1 MKANPGQVRRTAG
14 WLLAH
19 LPGMATHWWRIVVLL
34 RVAFRFQSG
43 ASVTI
48 VGRERA
54 MPLSPPS
61 LSLGVE
67 EEYLLVDPESRDLVA
82 APPKGFM
89 AHCQRRLAGRAT
101 HELLQAQ
108 VEVDTRVCP
117 DIAEVRRE
125 LAELRA
131 TVARTAQDFG
141 MALIAASTHPFANW
155 RAQRRVD
162 KERYN
167 VLARDM
173 AALAERLMICG
184 MHIHVG
190 IEDEELRIDLMNQAA
205 YFLPHM
211 LALSTSSPF
220 WEGHPT
226 GLKAYR
232 PTVFGDLPRSGLP
245 EYFAS
250 ADEWHHMLRL
260 LAQTGLCD
268 DATKIWWDLRP
279 SVRFPTL
286 EMRICDICTRLEDAL
301 TIAGLWQSILATL
314 YQLRAGNQT
323 WRRYRRT
330 LVEENK
336 WLAQR
341 HGIGATLAD
350 YGALTQKP
358 FGVLLEEMILL
369 VRPAAEQ
376 LGCLD
381 EVLNARHILDRG
393 TSADRQLAVHA
404 KSLAAGA
411 DEREAKFAVVDWLIA
426 ETLVG
431 VPAPPA
437 DPATAAQVGG

>member
-1 MKANPGQVRRTAG
+1 
-14 WLLAH
+14 
-19 LPGMATHWWRIVVLL
+19 
-34 RVAFRFQSG
+34 
-43 ASVTI
+43 
-48 VGRERA
+48 

-67 EEYLLVDPESRDLVA
+67 EEYLLVDPVSRDLVA
-82 APPKGFM
+82 APPAGFM
-89 AHCQRRLAGRAT
+89 ACCQQRLAGRAA

-108 VEVDTRVCP
+108 VEVDTKVCRNL
-117 DIAEVRRE
+117 AEVRQE

-131 TVARTAQDFG
+131 TIARTAQDFG
-141 MALIAASTHPFANW
+141 MALIAASTHPFASW

-173 AALAERLMICG
+173 AALAERLVICG
-184 MHIHVG
+184 MHVHAG
-190 IEDEELRIDLMNQAA
+190 IEDEELRIDLMNQAT
-205 YFLPHM
+205 YFLPHL

-245 EYFAS
+245 EDFGS
-250 ADEWHHMLRL
+250 AAEWHHMLRL
-260 LAQTGLCD
+260 LKQTGLCD
-268 DATKIWWDLRP
+268 DATKIWWDVRP
-279 SVRFPTL
+279 SARFPTL
-286 EMRICDICTRLEDAL
+286 EMRICDVCTRLEDAL
-301 TIAGLWQSILATL
+301 TIAALWQSILATL
-314 YQLRAGNQT
+314 YRLREGNQT

-330 LVEENK
+330 LLAENK

-341 HGIGATLAD
+341 HGISAALAD
-350 YGALTQKP
+350 YGALTCKP
-358 FGVLLEEMILL
+358 FGVLLEELLEL
-369 VRPAAEQ
+369 VRPEAAR

-411 DEREAKFAVVDWLIA
+411 DQREAQMAVVDWLIA

-431 VPAPPA
+431 VAAASAAAPA
-437 DPATAAQVGG
+437 AASALEGG

>member
-1 MKANPGQVRRTAG
+1 MVGLVSA
-14 WLLAH
+14 
-19 LPGMATHWWRIVVLL
+19 
-34 RVAFRFQSG
+34 AFRFQTG
-43 ASVTI
+43 ASTTLAE
-48 VGRERA
+48 RDRA

-67 EEYLLVDPESRDLVA
+67 EEYLLVDPVSRDLVV
-82 APPKGFM
+82 APPEDFM
-89 AHCQRRLAGRAT
+89 ARCQDRLAGRAT

-117 DIAEVRRE
+117 GIAEVRRE
-125 LAELRA
+125 LTELRA
-131 TVARTAQDFG
+131 AVAATARDFG

-173 AALAERLMICG
+173 AALAERLVVCG
-184 MHIHVG
+184 MHIHAG
-190 IEDEELRIDLMNQAA
+190 IEDEELRIDLMNQAT
-205 YFLPHM
+205 YFLPHL

-232 PTVFGDLPRSGLP
+232 PTIFGDLPRSGLP
-245 EYFAS
+245 EYFTS
-250 ADEWHHMLRL
+250 ADEWHQMLKL

-268 DATKIWWDLRP
+268 DATKIWWDVRP

-286 EMRICDICTRLEDAL
+286 EMRICDVCTRLEDAL
-301 TIAGLWQSILATL
+301 TIAALWQSILATL
-314 YQLRAGNQT
+314 YRLRADNQT

-330 LVEENK
+330 LLAENK

-341 HGIGATLAD
+341 HGISATLAD

-358 FGVLLEEMILL
+358 FGVLLEELIQL
-369 VRPAAEQ
+369 VRPEALR

-404 KSLAAGA
+404 KALAEGA
-411 DEREAKFAVVDWLIA
+411 SEREAGVAVVDWLIA
-426 ETLVG
+426 ETLAG
-431 VPAPPA
+431 IPAGDDA
-437 DPATAAQVGG
+437 AATILEGG

>member
-1 MKANPGQVRRTAG
+1 
-14 WLLAH
+14 
-19 LPGMATHWWRIVVLL
+19 
-34 RVAFRFQSG
+34 
-43 ASVTI
+43 
-48 VGRERA
+48 

-67 EEYLLVDPESRDLVA
+67 EEYLLVDPVSRDLVA
-82 APPKGFM
+82 APPAGFM
-89 AHCQRRLAGRAT
+89 ACCQQRLAGRAA

-108 VEVDTRVCP
+108 VEVDTKVCRNL
-117 DIAEVRRE
+117 AEVRQE

-131 TVARTAQDFG
+131 TIARTAQDFG
-141 MALIAASTHPFANW
+141 MALIAASTHPFASW

-173 AALAERLMICG
+173 AALAERLVICG
-184 MHIHVG
+184 MHVHAG
-190 IEDEELRIDLMNQAA
+190 IEDEELRIDLMNQAT
-205 YFLPHM
+205 YFLPHL

-220 WEGHPT
+220 WEGRPT

-232 PTVFGDLPRSGLP
+232 PTVFGELPRSGLP

-250 ADEWHHMLRL
+250 VDEWHQMLRL
-260 LAQTGLCD
+260 LARTGLCD
-268 DATKIWWDLRP
+268 DATKIWWDVRP
-279 SVRFPTL
+279 SARFPTL
-286 EMRICDICTRLEDAL
+286 EMRICDVCTRLEDAL
-301 TIAGLWQSILATL
+301 TIAALWQSILATL
-314 YQLRAGNQT
+314 YRLREGNQT

-330 LVEENK
+330 LLAENK

-341 HGIGATLAD
+341 HGISAALAD
-350 YGALTQKP
+350 YGALTCKP
-358 FGVLLEEMILL
+358 FGVLLEELLEL
-369 VRPAAEQ
+369 VRPEAAR

-411 DEREAKFAVVDWLIA
+411 DQREAQMAVVDWLIA

-431 VPAPPA
+431 VAAASAAAPA
-437 DPATAAQVGG
+437 AASALEGG